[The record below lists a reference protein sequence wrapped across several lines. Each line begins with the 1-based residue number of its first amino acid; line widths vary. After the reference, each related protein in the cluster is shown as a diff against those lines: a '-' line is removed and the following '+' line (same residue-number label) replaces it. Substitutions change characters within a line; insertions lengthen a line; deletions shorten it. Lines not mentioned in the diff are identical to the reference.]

1 MRKLADYAFM
11 IRDYKFA
18 HTIYDTVR
26 RDYATDKAYKYHA
39 GTQVKTSALKKLRLL
54 ISKTGNDWC
63 LSTDDE
69 SAVAQQSRRRS

>member
-1 MRKLADYAFM
+1 MHLRREKWRYVIDNEKSIRYPYTAPEAQMRKLADYAFM

-39 GTQVKTSALKKLRLL
+39 GTQVTSRY
-54 ISKTGNDWC
+54 NH
-63 LSTDDE
+63 
-69 SAVAQQSRRRS
+69 

>member
-18 HTIYDTVR
+18 QAIYDTVR

-39 GTQVKTSALKKLRLL
+39 GSLVITSLRPIKL
-54 ISKTGNDWC
+54 
-63 LSTDDE
+63 E
-69 SAVAQQSRRRS
+69 